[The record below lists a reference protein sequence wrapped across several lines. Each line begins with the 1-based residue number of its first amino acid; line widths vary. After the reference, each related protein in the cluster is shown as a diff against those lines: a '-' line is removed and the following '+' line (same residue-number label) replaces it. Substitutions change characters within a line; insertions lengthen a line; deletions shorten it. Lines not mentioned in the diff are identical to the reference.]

1 MSNGVPGLTQ
11 QRNFWMRWRVRVG
24 YPVAV
29 LFWLLAAPTP
39 RSILLGAAIAAIGL
53 FIRAAASGYLR
64 KYEELCT
71 TGPYARTRNPLYF
84 GSAILA
90 AGFCVAGHSWIA
102 GALVALYFGLFYYAV
117 MRNEESDLRA
127 RYGTAFDA
135 YAARVPLFFPLLIAS
150 SQRAATGPSVSAT
163 EKVFSW
169 PQYRRNRE
177 YQALLGTLAGIAIMV
192 LRMWLRAHFGH

>member
-1 MSNGVPGLTQ
+1 MTQ

-29 LFWLLAAPTP
+29 GFWLLAAPSP
-39 RSILLGAAIAAIGL
+39 RSIAIGAAISAIGL

-64 KYEELCT
+64 KYEELAT

-102 GALVALYFGLFYYAV
+102 GTLVALYFGLFYYAV
-117 MRNEESDLRA
+117 MRNEESDLRV
-127 RYGTAFDA
+127 RYGSAFDA
-135 YAARVPLFFPLLIAS
+135 YAARVPLFFPRIFVSERSTTPA
-150 SQRAATGPSVSAT
+150 VSAAAVSAPA
-163 EKVFSW
+163 KNFSW

-177 YQALLGTLAGIAIMV
+177 YQALIGTLAGIAILW
-192 LRMWLRAHFGH
+192 LRMWLRTRFGY

>member
-1 MSNGVPGLTQ
+1 MTQ

-29 LFWLLAAPTP
+29 IFWLLAAPTP
-39 RSILLGAAIAAIGL
+39 GSILLGAIVAAIGL
-53 FIRAAASGYLR
+53 FIRGAASGYLR

-90 AGFCVAGHSWIA
+90 AGFVVAGRSWWG
-102 GALVALYFGLFYYAV
+102 GAIVAIYFALFYYAV

-127 RYGTAFDA
+127 RYGAAFNE
-135 YAARVPLFFPLLIAS
+135 YAARVPLFFPRLSNWPPGARECPAGAAKSFLREPIQAQSRISGARRRDRGIGNHVAENVAAPALRLL
-150 SQRAATGPSVSAT
+150 
-163 EKVFSW
+163 
-169 PQYRRNRE
+169 N
-177 YQALLGTLAGIAIMV
+177 
-192 LRMWLRAHFGH
+192 